1 MEQKEWYELFPKEKE
16 PTMGDIADYVGS
28 VKGLWLSLIDYF
40 ETAYKIKPKLT
51 YSGCSGM
58 PGWNIKFQKSGQAFG
73 TWYPRPGTFYVM
85 IIVGYKL
92 DAQMELLL
100 PVLSDYTADSYRRA
114 GDYMK
119 IGKWMMLKADNA
131 QVFEDYKKICGLKL
145 AGKV

>member
-1 MEQKEWYELFPKEKE
+1 MEHKEWNELFSKDKE
-16 PTMGDIADYVGS
+16 PTMGDIAEYVGP
-28 VKGLWLSLIDYF
+28 VKGLWLSLIEYF

-73 TWYPRPGTFYVM
+73 MWYPRQGTFYVM

-100 PVLSDYTADSYRRA
+100 PVLGDYTADSYRKA

-119 IGKWMMLKADNA
+119 IGKWMMLKADSE

-145 AGKV
+145 PVKQ